1 MYIYE
6 PLDRNAVPGV
16 VFPVIAHLPKKGRIP
31 VKITIAA
38 MVCMAFILPAAIE
51 SYASDELPQ
60 QSQAPLCDDSLK
72 RQDEA
77 LEALRAEQLRLE
89 QKIRDME
96 CAPVISSNELLM
108 KNIQQIKAL
117 AVNTRAQ
124 RQSMADFR
132 TFVTWM
138 SSSLAGY
145 EKYIYAGSVAAGF
158 AKVLPIPYA
167 GQASMLT
174 KFVSQGVLSLNA
186 ASGSIAS
193 YLKTSD
199 RFLAL
204 VDAID
209 PEHPNAAGV
218 SAAVRFAD
226 GELLRAMSDV
236 QAKLRTSADISA
248 STLSFLETLDHYVGS
263 SDEYWAKTKAFIS
276 RNDAYKKDKSY
287 LALSID
293 GLKNRAGA
301 FNGKLRLFEE
311 TAQKDLP
318 IIKNLAAYDE
328 LSRDIDARAKLK
340 RDAMAAA
347 GLP

>member
-1 MYIYE
+1 M
-6 PLDRNAVPGV
+6 
-16 VFPVIAHLPKKGRIP
+16 
-31 VKITIAA
+31 KITLVAI
-38 MVCMAFILPAAIE
+38 VCMALILPAAIE
-51 SYASDELPQ
+51 SYASDEFPQ
-60 QSQAPLCDDSLK
+60 QPQAPLCDETLK
-72 RQDEA
+72 RQEEA
-77 LEALRAEQLRLE
+77 LEALKAEQMRLE

-108 KNIQQIKAL
+108 KNLQQIKAL

-132 TFVTWM
+132 AFVTWM

-204 VDAID
+204 VDAINT
-209 PEHPNAAGV
+209 EHPDAAGV

-226 GELLRAMSDV
+226 GELLRAMTDV

-287 LALSID
+287 LASSIE
-293 GLKNRAGA
+293 GLKNRAGV
-301 FNGKLRLFEE
+301 FNGKLRLFED
-311 TAQKDLP
+311 TAHKDLP
-318 IIKNLAAYDE
+318 IIKNLTAYDD
-328 LSRDIDARAKLK
+328 LARDIEARAKLK
-340 RDAMAAA
+340 REAMAAV
-347 GLP
+347 GMP

>member
-1 MYIYE
+1 M
-6 PLDRNAVPGV
+6 
-16 VFPVIAHLPKKGRIP
+16 
-31 VKITIAA
+31 KITLVAI
-38 MVCMAFILPAAIE
+38 VCMAFILPAAIE

-60 QSQAPLCDDSLK
+60 QPQAPLCDETLR
-72 RQDEA
+72 RQEEA
-77 LEALRAEQLRLE
+77 LEALKAEQLRLE

-96 CAPVISSNELLM
+96 CAPVISSNELLT
-108 KNIQQIKAL
+108 KNLQQIKVL

-193 YLKTSD
+193 YLKISD

-209 PEHPNAAGV
+209 PAHPDAAGV

-226 GELLRAMSDV
+226 GELLRAMTDV

-318 IIKNLAAYDE
+318 IIKNLTAYDD
-328 LSRDIDARAKLK
+328 LARDVDARAKQK
-340 RDAMAAA
+340 REAMAAA
-347 GLP
+347 GMP

>member
-1 MYIYE
+1 MRIT
-6 PLDRNAVPGV
+6 LAA
-16 VFPVIAHLPKKGRIP
+16 IA
-31 VKITIAA
+31 
-38 MVCMAFILPAAIE
+38 CMALILHASLA
-51 SYASDELPQ
+51 SYASEDLPQ
-60 QSQAPLCDDSLK
+60 QPQAPLCDETLK
-72 RQDEA
+72 HQEEA
-77 LEALRAEQLRLE
+77 LAALKAEQLRLE
-89 QKIRDME
+89 QKIREME
-96 CAPVISSNELLM
+96 CAPVISSNELLI
-108 KNIQQIKAL
+108 KNFQQIKAL
-117 AVNTRAQ
+117 AGNTRVQ

-132 TFVTWM
+132 AFVTWM

-158 AKVLPIPYA
+158 ARVLPIPYA

-204 VDAID
+204 VDAIN
-209 PEHPNAAGV
+209 PEHPDSAAV

-226 GELLRAMSDV
+226 GELLRAMTDV
-236 QAKLRTSADISA
+236 QTKLRTSADISA

-276 RNDAYKKDKSY
+276 RDDAYKKEKSY
-287 LALSID
+287 LATSID

-301 FNGKLRLFEE
+301 FNGKLQLLEE
-311 TAQKDLP
+311 TSHKDLP
-318 IIKNLAAYDE
+318 IIKNLAAYDD
-328 LSRDIDARAKLK
+328 LARDIEARAKLK
-340 RDAMAAA
+340 RQAMA
-347 GLP
+347 GTVMP